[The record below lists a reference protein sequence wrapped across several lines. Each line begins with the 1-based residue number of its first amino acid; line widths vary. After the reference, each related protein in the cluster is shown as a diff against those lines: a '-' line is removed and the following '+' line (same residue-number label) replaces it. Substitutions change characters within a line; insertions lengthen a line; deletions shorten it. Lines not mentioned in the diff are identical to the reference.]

1 LRQRFRFMFQI
12 FALIVLCEVSVARA
26 QTIPPVEGI
35 YSGTL
40 QAGAARLHLV
50 LHLTKSSTGEWHA
63 TLDSIDQGVY
73 AIEASALSI
82 SASKLT
88 FDVPSVGAHY
98 EGKILPEHKLID
110 GEWSQGSASLPI
122 TFQRQAAG
130 GRKPADAVS
139 PVEGLWQTA
148 LETHHMRLRLQLHVS
163 HDADSNLVAALDNLD
178 QGVSGLPATNIIQK
192 DATFHFEI
200 PSLAGTFDGTLDP
213 AKNTL
218 TGTWS
223 QALVDHEKLE
233 FKRSDQPLEV
243 RRPQT
248 PARPYRYN
256 EEEVTFPGGAP
267 GVTLAGTLTTP
278 KGAGPFPVA
287 VLVAGSG
294 PNDRDEA
301 SANHRPFLVIADDL
315 TRKGIAVLRYDK
327 RGIGKST
334 GLLDSATTLDLAADA
349 QAGVNFLKTRKEI
362 DATKIG
368 MIGHSEGG
376 MIAPYLA
383 TRSKDIA
390 WLVLLAAPGTNGE
403 NTLLNQSSLIGRAG
417 GLDDEQLLAGLMF
430 DRSAYALVRSINDRD
445 ALAEELVKLVK
456 QTGFDS
462 AMPPESLEIQLRTYM
477 SPWFR
482 FFLDYNPLPVLE
494 VLKTPV
500 LALYGQK
507 DLQVPSKTNLPLMQK
522 ALQDAGNKDADVR
535 ALPELNHMFQQAFSG
550 TPAEYPAIEE
560 TFSPEALHI
569 MSDWIQAHTVSK

>member
-1 LRQRFRFMFQI
+1 
-12 FALIVLCEVSVARA
+12 
-26 QTIPPVEGI
+26 
-35 YSGTL
+35 
-40 QAGAARLHLV
+40 
-50 LHLTKSSTGEWHA
+50 
-63 TLDSIDQGVY
+63 
-73 AIEASALSI
+73 
-82 SASKLT
+82 
-88 FDVPSVGAHY
+88 
-98 EGKILPEHKLID
+98 
-110 GEWSQGSASLPI
+110 
-122 TFQRQAAG
+122 
-130 GRKPADAVS
+130 
-139 PVEGLWQTA
+139 
-148 LETHHMRLRLQLHVS
+148 
-163 HDADSNLVAALDNLD
+163 
-178 QGVSGLPATNIIQK
+178 
-192 DATFHFEI
+192 
-200 PSLAGTFDGTLDP
+200 
-213 AKNTL
+213 
-218 TGTWS
+218 
-223 QALVDHEKLE
+223 
-233 FKRSDQPLEV
+233 
-243 RRPQT
+243 
-248 PARPYRYN
+248 
-256 EEEVTFPGGAP
+256 
-267 GVTLAGTLTTP
+267 
-278 KGAGPFPVA
+278 